1 MVIGVVAAVAVVV
14 AIAVLLGRRQS
25 TETHSVKGY
34 HQALSTLEHLQ
45 GSPRRDRVPVNRAS
59 ERPASSRRPDL
70 ARVPRRPLAPPSGR
84 RAQRSLSAMNHGSRR
99 MGAPLLVVVV
109 LAAVVGGLIYVGLR
123 THHTTPAASRTTDST
138 GGTSHHHSPG
148 TTTTT
153 TSLPARYTA
162 VSTTT
167 SSATYAPATTTYTLT
182 VGATTGGCW
191 MSVTEANGTTAMAQ
205 TLTAGSSRSF
215 SLSGKTTILIGA
227 PSVAT
232 VKIDN
237 VAAVLPTGAQAPFTV
252 TLVPAG

>member
-25 TETHSVKGY
+25 TETNSVKGY
-34 HQALSTLEHLQ
+34 HQTLSTLEHLQ
-45 GSPRRDRVPVNRAS
+45 GSTRRDRVPVNRAP

-70 ARVPRRPLAPPSGR
+70 ARVPQRPLAPPSGR

-99 MGAPLLVVVV
+99 MGAPLIVVVV
-109 LAAVVGGLIYVGLR
+109 LAAIVGGLIYVGLR
-123 THHTTPAASRTTDST
+123 THHPTPAASRRTDST
-138 GGTSHHHSPG
+138 THRHSPG

-232 VKIDN
+232 VTIDN
-237 VAAVLPTGAQAPFTV
+237 VPAVLPTGARAPFTV